1 MTTPRTEAGRAM
13 LDGPARETAIHPH
26 PDYVTACWLCKAIS
40 AIEDEAARM
49 ERERIAEL
57 PLAEVVSNAYHAH
70 KDQGYPSTV
79 DALAFTI
86 ARAVRRA
93 ITDTGEEAA
102 RVGFCGSCG
111 TPGFYAGDRKHPCIP
126 PRDTGEEAAP

>member
-1 MTTPRTEAGRAM
+1 MTTPRTEAGRNLSEALHAVGM
-13 LDGPARETAIHPH
+13 FGAGNIR
-26 PDYVTACWLCKAIS
+26 V
-40 AIEDEAARM
+40 IEDEAARM